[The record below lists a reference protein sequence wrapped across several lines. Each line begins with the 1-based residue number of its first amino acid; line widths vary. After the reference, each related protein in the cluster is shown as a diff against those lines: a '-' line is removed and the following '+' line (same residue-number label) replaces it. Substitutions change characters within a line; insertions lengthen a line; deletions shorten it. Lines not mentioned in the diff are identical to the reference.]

1 MVICK
6 FYGLSLCKKKGVINY
21 SCTVYNKIKFQI
33 TDLIGDISANHD
45 DAISFRLMAVLWVLL
60 VLQIGSLSWCYSYS
74 KSLGY
79 RLLLLRKWVDI
90 NHLSIVNVVFI
101 LFADDGNAENTL
113 SMPESSIGNLLMP
126 ADLLQKAAI
135 LPAKTQI
142 FQANINSDE
151 ALSLMADLFYPKDFT
166 MTSLTTIII
175 DHRQS
180 IPKLFPKKLAVPGAN
195 QFALG
200 GTCS

>member
-1 MVICK
+1 MALLLPVIFVAIGCVIE
-6 FYGLSLCKKKGVINY
+6 VINLLDADGIIGLLLWAIIEF
-21 SCTVYNKIKFQI
+21 VNIDI
-33 TDLIGDISANHD
+33 ILLIVDMKGSFEAVVEDI
-45 DAISFRLMAVLWVLL
+45 
-60 VLQIGSLSWCYSYS
+60 IGFID
-74 KSLGY
+74 
-79 RLLLLRKWVDI
+79 RLLGIKDAVDC
-90 NHLSIVNVVFI
+90 LGLAM
-101 LFADDGNAENTL
+101 LFHDGNAENTL

-142 FQANINSDE
+142 VQANINSDE